1 MMPLLDKLLPA
12 RKSSPRESAESLVS
26 SARTTKNDR
35 DSALQVG
42 AEQVRILLFREC
54 EWRGRKLLFDSM
66 TVQKHRSKSEA
77 VCTAVNTAEGKHETP
92 FNIGTARDFER
103 DKTVEDDVSLL
114 SEMVFG
120 TVAMTYRG
128 SSFKVHSMNSPPC
141 IMCTKIFPATEHGTC
156 KTSERVSDE
165 GLGRSVH
172 VESTSSNTS
181 MRSFQSRPSSGN
193 LSSNDSHVGPRKSS
207 TCSST
212 GSGWDIDIAPP
223 TSSSQSL
230 ESNGS
235 SGIGSLTSLRRRWWR
250 AISTSL
256 GRSDS
261 DDAFGMQHWNEN
273 GSDGRDGHA
282 KRHKTRLGL
291 TMLVRLVQGQERT
304 ICIICSQIKTRL
316 LEHMA
321 FLEGMLDRLR
331 YFCIETSNINGSNCK
346 RMQLTDKMYRAT
358 SRFVVSLLHILL
370 DVDVNTRAPLLWHDV
385 LLNSVTV
392 NETTN
397 TLHRSLQQMCQLFD
411 ELDTKSTN
419 FFLST
424 VVTAV
429 LTYHLG
435 WVYTVLSPHDR
446 HMIEKLGS
454 WYSCNPL
461 WAQLCDLYG
470 ALGNPVKV
478 AHTVIAG
485 DPRKSELINSVLS
498 FLSYFIR
505 SGMVRKRQEYR
516 CTSQQDVQ
524 MATNMLEQA
533 RSKRPYLFVN
543 RRPTC
548 AFNDRDTSTRR
559 RESCVLPSRKSTQSA
574 ETGTTGDVNVKC
586 IPRYP
591 AERPRVSRSVSPLK
605 RSGTMKSGLDALMT
619 KSTEAPV
626 DLKFPAKEFPS
637 RENDESDKYEL
648 MQEDRAK
655 DSEKTFKVSS
665 EVKIIVSEIGSQE
678 DITSKGCQPQDFS
691 QFSLRGFEKKLDAR
705 DAEESLATGKTE
717 LHHRL
722 SNNVDPLKMFYS
734 RPELPLD
741 ANGGFVDEFKES
753 QVFFT
758 LGGEDKPAKLP
769 LRPRLG
775 NNCQCSYTFTRL
787 PSTSAQL
794 PEGVL
799 RKIIQR
805 NFPESSKSIQP
816 PPGAASS
823 MGARSIGFCLKC
835 NGQGY
840 AASQDYDSSKQV
852 LETPT
857 NATEVLRT
865 CGSSEGG
872 RTMRLSRSNS
882 LEALMEA
889 NSVVELPM
897 PQSVSRKVSQI
908 KTGLIRE
915 MGFTK
920 TLMRNTMANDESN
933 VLSTGYT
940 WGLVL
945 QGVTKKKKRR
955 KKKKLSEDEKDSP
968 EIQGEKWWSYMREEV
983 MASARFP
990 TIDQPVAEALCVLAD
1005 LDTWHVGILSNNAPW
1020 QNPPLPVG
1028 MSRLVSNMLE
1038 SFVYVWRKYHSP
1050 THCIAILEAK
1060 LRELWLRS
1068 ETLAE
1073 MMMSMEESD
1082 ANVSNLTNAL
1092 DLDAADIPLLLAV
1105 ATTHSP
1111 EIAQRFGLTLT

>member
-12 RKSSPRESAESLVS
+12 RKSSPRESAESIVF
-26 SARTTKNDR
+26 SARTTGNDSYCR
-35 DSALQVG
+35 DSVLQVG
-42 AEQVRILLFREC
+42 ADQVRILLFREC

-66 TVQKHRSKSEA
+66 TVQKHRNKSET
-77 VCTAVNTAEGKHETP
+77 VCTAVNNNAEGKYETL

-103 DKTVEDDVSLL
+103 DKTVEDDVNLL

-156 KTSERVSDE
+156 KTSEKVSDE
-165 GLGRSVH
+165 GLGRSLH
-172 VESTSSNTS
+172 MESTSSNTS

-193 LSSNDSHVGPRKSS
+193 LSSNDSHVGQRKSS
-207 TCSST
+207 TCSSI
-212 GSGWDIDIAPP
+212 GSGWDIDITP
-223 TSSSQSL
+223 TTGSSQSL

-235 SGIGSLTSLRRRWWR
+235 SGIGSLTSLRKRWLR
-250 AISTSL
+250 AVSTSL

-273 GSDGRDGHA
+273 GSDGRDGHG

-291 TMLVRLVQGQERT
+291 TMLVRLAQGHE
-304 ICIICSQIKTRL
+304 SQIKIRL

-321 FLEGMLDRLR
+321 LLEGMLDRLR
-331 YFCIETSNINGSNCK
+331 YFCIETSNITGFNCK
-346 RMQLTDKMYRAT
+346 RMQLTDRMCRAT
-358 SRFVVSLLHILL
+358 SRFVISLLHILL
-370 DVDVNTRAPLLWHDV
+370 DVDVNIRTPLLWHDV

-392 NETTN
+392 NDKTY

-435 WVYTVLSPHDR
+435 WVYTVLSPRDR

-461 WAQLCDLYG
+461 WAQLGDLYG
-470 ALGNPVKV
+470 ALGNPLKV

-485 DPRKSELINSVLS
+485 DPRKSDLINSVLS

-505 SGMVRKRQEYR
+505 SGTIRKCQEYR
-516 CTSQQDVQ
+516 CTSQQDVE

-533 RSKRPYLFVN
+533 RSKRPYLFSN
-543 RRPTC
+543 RRPSC
-548 AFNDRDTSTRR
+548 PFNDRETSIRR
-559 RESCVLPSRKSTQSA
+559 RESRVLPSRKSTQSS
-574 ETGTTGDVNVKC
+574 ETGGDAQC
-586 IPRYP
+586 ILRHS
-591 AERPRVSRSVSPLK
+591 AERPRISRSASPLK
-605 RSGTMKSGLDALMT
+605 RSGTMKSGLDTLMT
-619 KSTEAPV
+619 KSTEPPV
-626 DLKFPAKEFPS
+626 DLKFPLKEFLT
-637 RENDESDKYEL
+637 RENHESEKYEL
-648 MQEDRAK
+648 MQEDRSKEDEKK
-655 DSEKTFKVSS
+655 DCKVSS
-665 EVKIIVSEIGSQE
+665 EVKIIVSEIESQE
-678 DITSKGCQPQDFS
+678 DVTLKGCQPLDFP
-691 QFSLRGFEKKLDAR
+691 QFPPLRGFEKKLGAH
-705 DAEESLATGKTE
+705 DAEDSLATGKAE
-717 LHHRL
+717 LHHHL
-722 SNNVDPLKMFYS
+722 NNNVDPLKMFYN

-741 ANGGFVDEFKES
+741 ANDGFVDEFKES

-816 PPGAASS
+816 PPGTASS
-823 MGARSIGFCLKC
+823 MGTRSIGFCLKC

-840 AASQDYDSSKQV
+840 AASQDYDSSKQL

-872 RTMRLSRSNS
+872 RTTRLSRSNS

-897 PQSVSRKVSQI
+897 PQSKKISQV

-920 TLMRNTMANDESN
+920 TLMRNKTINDEN
-933 VLSTGYT
+933 NILNTGYT

-955 KKKKLSEDEKDSP
+955 KKKLSESEKDNP
-968 EIQGEKWWSYMREEV
+968 EIESEEKWWSYIREEI

-1020 QNPPLPVG
+1020 QSPPLPVG

-1038 SFVYVWRKYHSP
+1038 SFAYVWRKYHSP
-1050 THCIAILEAK
+1050 THCIAILESK

-1068 ETLAE
+1068 EALAE

-1082 ANVSNLTNAL
+1082 ANVNSLTNAL

>member
-1 MMPLLDKLLPA
+1 MPLLDKLLPA
-12 RKSSPRESAESLVS
+12 RKSSPRESAVESLVS
-26 SARTTKNDR
+26 SARTTGNDR
-35 DSALQVG
+35 NSVLQVG
-42 AEQVRILLFREC
+42 ANQVRILLFREC

-66 TVQKHRSKSEA
+66 TVQKHRSKNET
-77 VCTAVNTAEGKHETP
+77 VCTAMNNNAEGKCEMP
-92 FNIGTARDFER
+92 FMRTAHDFER

-128 SSFKVHSMNSPPC
+128 SLFKVHSMNSPPC
-141 IMCTKIFPATEHGTC
+141 IMCTKIFPATEHGMC
-156 KTSERVSDE
+156 KTSEKVLDE
-165 GLGRSVH
+165 GLGRSTH
-172 VESTSSNTS
+172 MDSTSSNTG

-207 TCSST
+207 TCSSI

-223 TSSSQSL
+223 TGSSQSL

-235 SGIGSLTSLRRRWWR
+235 SGLGSLSSLRRRWLR
-250 AISTSL
+250 AVSTSL
-256 GRSDS
+256 GRADS

-273 GSDGRDGHA
+273 GSDGHDGYA

-291 TMLVRLVQGQERT
+291 TMLVRLAQGHE
-304 ICIICSQIKTRL
+304 SQIKMQL

-331 YFCIETSNINGSNCK
+331 YFCIETSNINGFNYK
-346 RMQLTDKMYRAT
+346 RMQLTDRMCKAT
-358 SRFVVSLLHILL
+358 SRFVISLLHVLL
-370 DVDVNTRAPLLWHDV
+370 DVDANTRTPLLWHDI

-392 NETTN
+392 NEKTN
-397 TLHRSLQQMCQLFD
+397 TLYRNLQQMCQLFD

-461 WAQLCDLYG
+461 WAQLGDLYG

-485 DPRKSELINSVLS
+485 DPRKSDLINSVLS

-505 SGMVRKRQEYR
+505 SGTIRKYQEYR

-524 MATNMLEQA
+524 IATNMLEQA
-533 RSKRPYLFVN
+533 RNKRPYLFSN
-543 RRPTC
+543 KRSTC
-548 AFNDRDTSTRR
+548 MFNDRNALIRR
-559 RESCVLPSRKSTQSA
+559 CESRVLPSRKSTQSS
-574 ETGTTGDVNVKC
+574 ETGTDNINAQCTA
-586 IPRYP
+586 RYA
-591 AERPRVSRSVSPLK
+591 AERPRLSRSVSPLK
-605 RSGTMKSGLDALMT
+605 RSDTMKSGLDTLMM
-619 KSTEAPV
+619 KSTEALL
-626 DLKFPAKEFPS
+626 DLKFLTKEFLL
-637 RENDESDKYEL
+637 RENQKSEKYEL
-648 MQEDRAK
+648 MQEDRYK
-655 DSEKTFKVSS
+655 NSEKNFKVSN

-678 DITSKGCQPQDFS
+678 DVTSKGYQPQDFL
-691 QFSLRGFEKKLDAR
+691 QFPLRGFEKKLGVHDT
-705 DAEESLATGKTE
+705 EESLATGKTE
-717 LHHRL
+717 LHQQL
-722 SNNVDPLKMFYS
+722 NNMDPLKIFYS
-734 RPELPLD
+734 RPELSLD
-741 ANGGFVDEFKES
+741 TNDGFSDEFKES

-769 LRPRLG
+769 LRPRLN

-805 NFPESSKSIQP
+805 NFPESSKSMQP
-816 PPGAASS
+816 PPEATSS

-865 CGSSEGG
+865 CGSSEGS

-897 PQSVSRKVSQI
+897 PQSKKISQV

-920 TLMRNTMANDESN
+920 TLMRNKTINDETN
-933 VLSTGYT
+933 ILNTGYT

-945 QGVTKKKKRR
+945 QGITKKKKRR
-955 KKKKLSEDEKDSP
+955 KRKKLSEDEKDNS
-968 EIQGEKWWSYMREEV
+968 EIESEEKWWSCMREEV

-1005 LDTWHVGILSNNAPW
+1005 LDTWHVGILSNNTPW
-1020 QNPPLPVG
+1020 QSPPLPVG

-1038 SFVYVWRKYHSP
+1038 SFAYVWRKYHSP
-1050 THCIAILEAK
+1050 IHCIAILEAK

-1068 ETLAE
+1068 EALAE

-1082 ANVSNLTNAL
+1082 ANVSSLMNAL

-1111 EIAQRFGLTLT
+1111 EITQRFGLTLT

>member
-12 RKSSPRESAESLVS
+12 RKSRPRESAESLVS
-26 SARTTKNDR
+26 SARTTGNDR
-35 DSALQVG
+35 NSALQVG
-42 AEQVRILLFREC
+42 ANQVRILLFREC

-66 TVQKHRSKSEA
+66 TVQKHRSKSET
-77 VCTAVNTAEGKHETP
+77 VCTAMNNNAEGKCEMP
-92 FNIGTARDFER
+92 FNIRTAHDFER
-103 DKTVEDDVSLL
+103 DKTIEDDVSLL

-128 SSFKVHSMNSPPC
+128 SLFKVHSMNSPPC
-141 IMCTKIFPATEHGTC
+141 IMCTKIFPATEHGIC
-156 KTSERVSDE
+156 KTSEKILDE
-165 GLGRSVH
+165 GLGRSTH
-172 VESTSSNTS
+172 MDSTSGNTG

-207 TCSST
+207 TCSSI
-212 GSGWDIDIAPP
+212 GSGWDVDIAPP
-223 TSSSQSL
+223 TGSSQSL

-235 SGIGSLTSLRRRWWR
+235 SGLGSLTSLRRRWLR
-250 AISTSL
+250 AVSTSL
-256 GRSDS
+256 GRADS

-291 TMLVRLVQGQERT
+291 TMLVRLAQGHE
-304 ICIICSQIKTRL
+304 SQIKMRL

-331 YFCIETSNINGSNCK
+331 YFCIETSNINGFNYK
-346 RMQLTDKMYRAT
+346 RMQLTDRMCKAT
-358 SRFVVSLLHILL
+358 SRFVISLLHVLL
-370 DVDVNTRAPLLWHDV
+370 DVDANTRTPLLWHDI

-392 NETTN
+392 NEKTN
-397 TLHRSLQQMCQLFD
+397 TLYRSLQQMCQLFD

-461 WAQLCDLYG
+461 WAQLGDLYG
-470 ALGNPVKV
+470 AVGNPVKV

-485 DPRKSELINSVLS
+485 DPRKSDLINSVLS

-505 SGMVRKRQEYR
+505 SGTIRKYQEYR

-524 MATNMLEQA
+524 IATNMLEQA
-533 RSKRPYLFVN
+533 RNKRPYLFSN
-543 RRPTC
+543 KRSTC
-548 AFNDRDTSTRR
+548 AFNDRNALIRR
-559 RESCVLPSRKSTQSA
+559 CESRVLPSRKSTQSS
-574 ETGTTGDVNVKC
+574 ETGTDDINAQCT
-586 IPRYP
+586 PRYP
-591 AERPRVSRSVSPLK
+591 AERPRLSRSVSPLK
-605 RSGTMKSGLDALMT
+605 RSGTMKSGLDTLMM
-619 KSTEAPV
+619 KSTEALL
-626 DLKFPAKEFPS
+626 DLKFLTKEFLL
-637 RENDESDKYEL
+637 RENQKSEKYES
-648 MQEDRAK
+648 MQENRSK
-655 DSEKTFKVSS
+655 GSEKNFKVSN
-665 EVKIIVSEIGSQE
+665 EVKIIVSEIESQE
-678 DITSKGCQPQDFS
+678 DVMSKGYQPQDFL
-691 QFSLRGFEKKLDAR
+691 QFPLRGFEKKLGVHDT
-705 DAEESLATGKTE
+705 EESLATGKTE
-717 LHHRL
+717 LHQQL
-722 SNNVDPLKMFYS
+722 NNVDPLKMFYS
-734 RPELPLD
+734 RPELSLD
-741 ANGGFVDEFKES
+741 TNGGFIDEFKES

-758 LGGEDKPAKLP
+758 LGGEDKSVKLP
-769 LRPRLG
+769 LRPRLN

-805 NFPESSKSIQP
+805 NFPESSKSMQP
-816 PPGAASS
+816 PPEATSS

-840 AASQDYDSSKQV
+840 VASQDYDSSKQV

-865 CGSSEGG
+865 CGSSEGS
-872 RTMRLSRSNS
+872 RTMRMSRSNS

-897 PQSVSRKVSQI
+897 PQSRKISQI

-920 TLMRNTMANDESN
+920 TLMRNKTINDETN
-933 VLSTGYT
+933 ILSTGYT

-945 QGVTKKKKRR
+945 QGITKKKKRR
-955 KKKKLSEDEKDSP
+955 KRKKLSEDEKDNS
-968 EIQGEKWWSYMREEV
+968 EIESEEKWWSCMREEV

-1020 QNPPLPVG
+1020 QSPPLPVG

-1038 SFVYVWRKYHSP
+1038 SFAYVWRKYHSP
-1050 THCIAILEAK
+1050 IHCIAILETK

-1068 ETLAE
+1068 EALAE

-1082 ANVSNLTNAL
+1082 ANVSSLMNAL

-1111 EIAQRFGLTLT
+1111 EITQRFGLTLT